1 MSESLHGHLS
11 CVEQFKP
18 FSLNLKRY
26 SKELTIMKTRINLY
40 ASLFALS
47 ILTGCS
53 SSAIYDSEPTT
64 TEIDNAVVKT
74 AEVES
79 ADVEV
84 VPVVADTATVFYFDF
99 DKALLTDESKADLLE
114 HAVILAGNSRSVRL
128 EGHADER
135 GTREYNMALGE
146 RRATS
151 VKEFLVMQGVS
162 GDRIEVISFG
172 EERAAAYGSD
182 DEAWRLNRRVELK

>member
-1 MSESLHGHLS
+1 MSGSLHGRLS
-11 CVEQFKP
+11 YVKLFKP
-18 FSLNLKRY
+18 FSINLKRY
-26 SKELTIMKTRINLY
+26 SEELTIMKTRINLY
-40 ASLFALS
+40 ASLLALS
-47 ILTGCS
+47 VLTGCS

-64 TEIDNAVVKT
+64 TDIDNAGVKT

-84 VPVVADTATVFYFDF
+84 VPVIAETATVFYFDF
-99 DKALLTDESKADLLE
+99 DKALLTDQSRADLLE
-114 HAVILAGNSRSVRL
+114 NAVILAGNSRSIRL

-146 RRATS
+146 RRAAS